1 MALNAQGV
9 YERMGNYMHQLEI
22 GKNLTP
28 GQVKD
33 FNDTSQKIY
42 DASAGGQKLLDSEYT
57 RQAQEY
63 GLTPSRIV
71 RDYYYK
77 EPAKPQKSTAT
88 GTARDP
94 ISVSDESGYNNVPKG
109 KYYTAPDGTVRMKR

>member
-77 EPAKPQKSTAT
+77 EPAKPQETT
-88 GTARDP
+88 GTASLAD
-94 ISVSDESGYNNVPKG
+94 IAATAKASGKTTAEVTAALKAKG
-109 KYYTAPDGTVRMKR
+109 FTIGGR